1 MPQDTINVSL
11 VTSRIQASKPNY
23 YNPLL
28 VYKAAKIKVNKDND
42 DCKILSLTVNN
53 YEQQIETL
61 EKDTGDSNNQFEK
74 EKTLLKTAMTDF
86 FNSSEESLKSAML
99 FIYKD
104 KPEKLKDY
112 LKAHRH
118 SFVVLINTQNDNL
131 DDDGLT
137 VYKEDYNKFKMHST
151 FFVFSTKEDSIKG
164 IFNNGKSNAD
174 KARNIVIYSN
184 NRDNLHLKFVSVYL
198 HQASISHSVNP
209 YGIPLAAVPLI
220 DDTLIT
226 KLRTANINFYSLL
239 NETGLDG
246 INAFKEG
253 VDLAGNSI
261 DELFT
266 YHYIKNEAII
276 ELIRIWN
283 KNNRQNS
290 KLSELQLSG
299 TRDNAYTSAIECL
312 LKKFIDRGL
321 IIEYKNLKLILS
333 PTSILKLELSV
344 NITYNFSINSV
355 ALVITSQDIVDYQ
368 NSLSA

>member
-1 MPQDTINVSL
+1 MPQDTISVSL
-11 VTSRIQASKPNY
+11 VDSRIQTSKPNY
-23 YNPLL
+23 YSPLL
-28 VYKAAKIKVNKDND
+28 VYKAAKIKVNKDNGD
-42 DCKILSLTVNN
+42 YKILSLTVNN

-61 EKDTGDSNNQFEK
+61 EKDNGNGNGEDKLGK
-74 EKTLLKTAMTDF
+74 EKTLLKKAMSDF
-86 FNSSEESLKSAML
+86 FNSSEESLKSAVL

-118 SFVVLINTQNDNL
+118 SFVVLINTKG
-131 DDDGLT
+131 DDSEDGLK
-137 VYKEDYNKFKMHST
+137 VYKDDYDKFKMSST
-151 FFVFSTKEDSIKG
+151 FFVFSTKEQEIKEL
-164 IFNNGKSNAD
+164 FKDKSNTE

-184 NRDNLHLKFVSVYL
+184 NKDNLHLKFVSQYL

-209 YGIPLAAVPLI
+209 YGMPLAAVPI
-220 DDTLIT
+220 VDDTAIG
-226 KLRTANINFYSLL
+226 KLRSAKINFYSLL

-246 INAFKEG
+246 MPAFKEG
-253 VDLAGNSI
+253 VDLAGSPI

-290 KLSELQLSG
+290 KLSALQLSG
-299 TRDNAYTSAIECL
+299 ARDNVYTSAIECL
-312 LKKFIDRGL
+312 LKRFVDRGL
-321 IIEYKNLKLILS
+321 IIEYKDLKLTLS
-333 PTSILKLELSV
+333 ASIQLKLELSV
-344 NITYNFSINSV
+344 NITYNFSINAA

-368 NSLSA
+368 NSLSV